1 MVIDMITCAVC
12 DDEPRMLE
20 ALTARLTAALEEQRV
35 PFRVEGFSSGAALL
49 ERGGDFDLLLLDI
62 RMEGMDGM
70 ETARQCR
77 RMAFDRM
84 LVFFSSSRD
93 YVFDAYDVEAFHY
106 LVKPVDEG
114 KLKHVLKRALERQRQ
129 TPRDYIVV
137 SRERQTRKL
146 FLDSVRYFEI
156 WGRQIEVHEEHEVFT
171 WYEQIGAL
179 ERQLKGK
186 GFFRCHKSY
195 LINLGHVE
203 VYNRK
208 EAILDNGERILIAR
222 RRYEQFCQEMV
233 EYMRK
238 SGGIL

>member
-1 MVIDMITCAVC
+1 MVSIAVC
-12 DDEPRMLE
+12 DDELLDC
-20 ALTARLTAALEEQRV
+20 LTISAQIRIIMEEM
-35 PFRVEGFSSGAALL
+35 GAAFCVEQFQSGRQLL
-49 ERGGDFDLLLLDI
+49 KSLGRFDVIFLDI
-62 RMEGMDGM
+62 LMEGMDGM

-77 RMAFDRM
+77 RMDFDRM

-114 KLKHVLKRALERQRQ
+114 KLRHVLGRAVERERQLFRE
-129 TPRDYIVV
+129 YIVV
-137 SRERQTRKL
+137 SRDRQVRKL

-156 WGRQIEVHEEHEVFT
+156 RGRQIEVHEEQGVFT

-203 VYNRK
+203 VYNRQ
-208 EAILDNGERILIAR
+208 EAVLDNGERILIAR

-233 EYMRK
+233 AYVRK
-238 SGGIL
+238 NGGIL